1 MAYYKDFSNYECN
14 NQKIKNVVNIG
25 WLGGEERFEKG
36 DVSNDFLMSLWE
48 YYKCPVY
55 PTRKLYENKCLDGHW
70 RFFTAISNE
79 RNVQL
84 GSYEIRVIDKNNG
97 VIYAAPNLIIHY
109 IINHKYMPPKEFID
123 AVISSPK
130 PNSDEY
136 SNMIHNM
143 YLYIEKYE
151 SANGVCPFCNSK
163 YAIFAYREKKSC
175 PKGSEV
181 RVVDSNSVERDNN
194 DRYNYYLLCENC
206 GHLYEFD
213 MNSIMQRY
221 SY

>member
-1 MAYYKDFSNYECN
+1 
-14 NQKIKNVVNIG
+14 
-25 WLGGEERFEKG
+25 
-36 DVSNDFLMSLWE
+36 
-48 YYKCPVY
+48 
-55 PTRKLYENKCLDGHW
+55 
-70 RFFTAISNE
+70 
-79 RNVQL
+79 
-84 GSYEIRVIDKNNG
+84 
-97 VIYAAPNLIIHY
+97 
-109 IINHKYMPPKEFID
+109 MPPKEFIE
-123 AVISSPK
+123 AVINSPK
-130 PNSDEY
+130 PNSDES

-175 PKGSEV
+175 SKGSKV
-181 RVVDSNSVERDNN
+181 RVVDSNRVERDNN
-194 DRYNYYLLCENC
+194 DKYNYYLLCENC